1 MCFLEVSGVK
11 DVVEVS
17 GVKVIQHGMEALQLE
32 VCMRSETC
40 PTILILNRRNYPVHV
55 PAFELQW
62 GVDQSYG
69 PIRGLFYSV
78 FHNRLWDQ
86 KRPISWI
93 NPQRFTQTADLRGLV
108 GCSSSTK
115 AQPMCFPSSIEP
127 YTTLKRRPYYRTLY
141 DP

>member
-1 MCFLEVSGVK
+1 MCCGSIWSQSNTAWNGGTAAGSLHEKRNVPHNPDPEPAQLPRILV
-11 DVVEVS
+11 
-17 GVKVIQHGMEALQLE
+17 HG
-32 VCMRSETC
+32 
-40 PTILILNRRNYPVHV
+40 